1 MLSQHSCMDRHGFQ
15 DLSRLSSLLQNHKSL
30 YNSKA
35 KNLSYYIFIY
45 SHLRPRHG
53 GCPACYWSAGEREA
67 IKRNR
72 KEGQF
77 NIKLLPLSY
86 TKGNHR
92 FHDWTNKGRP
102 PGTLTTGEATGLL
115 LNKEAFLLQGT
126 GPVGSHLVLCNETRR
141 GTSAHR
147 VSISRAATTSSQSRS
162 RKKHLGLVMWRG
174 GDTHAVDKSVQQN
187 HLCRGQLGKA

>member
-1 MLSQHSCMDRHGFQ
+1 MLSQQSCTDSHGFQ

-35 KNLSYYIFIY
+35 KNLSYYIFIHF
-45 SHLRPRHG
+45 HLRPRHG
-53 GCPACYWSAGEREA
+53 GRPACSWNAGEREE

-72 KEGQF
+72 KEAQF

-86 TKGNHR
+86 TKGNHCL
-92 FHDWTNKGRP
+92 HDGTNKARP
-102 PGTLTTGEATGLL
+102 PGTLTTREAAGLL

-141 GTSAHR
+141 GTSAR
-147 VSISRAATTSSQSRS
+147 WVSTSRAATISCSSRS
-162 RKKHLGLVMWRG
+162 RGKHLGLAMWRG
-174 GDTHAVDKSVQQN
+174 GHACSRQEAQQN
-187 HLCRGQLGKA
+187 HLCGQQFGRG